1 VDTAATGSG
10 CASVT
15 DLRALYA
22 QQVAE
27 RGFRADPVQAAVVD
41 RLSDLRQRLI
51 SAHEA
56 DSSRV
61 RRWFSAFGG
70 KTASEPVRG
79 IYLWGGVGRGKTWIM
94 DLFFQSLPF
103 PERRRRH
110 FHRFMH
116 DVHAELKTLQQR
128 EAPLDVVA
136 DHIAQDTRVL
146 CFDELFVADIAD
158 AMILGG
164 LFAALFKRG
173 VTLVSTSNVQPR
185 DLYKNGLQRQRFIPT
200 IELLEQHVD
209 VVAVDGATDY
219 RLRRLTQAGTYL
231 SSSAPDTVQRL
242 KELFGELAD
251 QHDPTAS
258 SATTSYN
265 AGDPTASGAIASHN
279 ADSPTAGSAAASR
292 NADGPTAGGGAASH
306 NPGNPA
312 ASNATPNHN
321 PGGPTTAGGTG
332 HRPAAR
338 GESHAAPTTRVVNQS
353 GRPWPRQDIDLA
365 NSIEIEGRRIPVV
378 CESGGVVWFDFMA
391 LCSGPRSQDDYIE
404 IARDYQS
411 VIVSDVPV
419 LDALH
424 EDEARRFIALVDELY
439 DRNVNLIVSAAA
451 PPTEL
456 YRGDRVAFQ
465 FERTASRLIEM
476 QSEEYLAREHRP

>member
-1 VDTAATGSG
+1 
-10 CASVT
+10 
-15 DLRALYA
+15 
-22 QQVAE
+22 
-27 RGFRADPVQAAVVD
+27 
-41 RLSDLRQRLI
+41 
-51 SAHEA
+51 
-56 DSSRV
+56 
-61 RRWFSAFGG
+61 
-70 KTASEPVRG
+70 
-79 IYLWGGVGRGKTWIM
+79 
-94 DLFFQSLPF
+94 
-103 PERRRRH
+103 
-110 FHRFMH
+110 MH
-116 DVHAELKTLQQR
+116 DVHAELKTLHQR
-128 EAPLDVVA
+128 EAPLDIVA
-136 DHIAQDTRVL
+136 DRIAQDARVL

-231 SSSAPDTVQRL
+231 SSGAPDTVQRL

-251 QHDPTAS
+251 HD
-258 SATTSYN
+258 
-265 AGDPTASGAIASHN
+265 
-279 ADSPTAGSAAASR
+279 GSEE
-292 NADGPTAGGGAASH
+292 H
-306 NPGNPA
+306 
-312 ASNATPNHN
+312 
-321 PGGPTTAGGTG
+321 
-332 HRPAAR
+332 
-338 GESHAAPTTRVVNQS
+338 TRVASTPRMVNQS
-353 GRPWPRQDIDLA
+353 GRPWPRQAVDPVS
-365 NSIEIEGRRIPVV
+365 SIEIEGRRIPVI

-419 LDALH
+419 LDTLH

-465 FERTASRLIEM
+465 FERTSSRLIEM

>member
-1 VDTAATGSG
+1 MRRIDCGRAQPAP
-10 CASVT
+10 VT
-15 DLRALYA
+15 DLRTLYA

-27 RGFRADPVQAAVVD
+27 RGFRADPAQAAVVD
-41 RLSDLRQRLI
+41 CLSDLRQRLVT
-51 SAHEA
+51 AREA
-56 DSSRV
+56 DSSLV
-61 RRWFSAFGG
+61 RRLFGALGG
-70 KTASEPVRG
+70 KTATAPVRG
-79 IYLWGGVGRGKTWIM
+79 LYLWGGVGRGKTWMM

-116 DVHAELKTLQQR
+116 DVHAELRTLQQR
-128 EAPLDVVA
+128 EAPLDLVA
-136 DHIAQDTRVL
+136 DRIARDACVL

-200 IELLEQHVD
+200 IELLEQHVA
-209 VVAVDGATDY
+209 VIAVDGATDY

-231 SSSAPDTVQRL
+231 ASGAPDTVQRL
-242 KELFGELAD
+242 RGLFGELAD
-251 QHDPTAS
+251 HDETEEH
-258 SATTSYN
+258 TR
-265 AGDPTASGAIASHN
+265 
-279 ADSPTAGSAAASR
+279 AAF
-292 NADGPTAGGGAASH
+292 
-306 NPGNPA
+306 
-312 ASNATPNHN
+312 TP
-321 PGGPTTAGGTG
+321 P
-332 HRPAAR
+332 
-338 GESHAAPTTRVVNQS
+338 VINQN
-353 GRPWPRQDIDLA
+353 GRPWPGKTVDPGS
-365 NSIEIEGRRIPVV
+365 SIEIEGRRIPVV

-391 LCSGPRSQDDYIE
+391 LCSGPRSHDDYIE

-419 LDALH
+419 LDTLH
-424 EDEARRFIALVDELY
+424 EDEARRFIALVDEFY

-451 PPTEL
+451 PPTQI
-456 YRGDRVAFQ
+456 YRGERVAFQ

>member
-1 VDTAATGSG
+1 M
-10 CASVT
+10 
-15 DLRALYA
+15 DLRALYT
-22 QQVAE
+22 QQLAE
-27 RGFRADPVQAAVVD
+27 RSFRADPVQAAVVD
-41 RLSDLRQRLI
+41 RLSDLQQRLI
-51 SAHEA
+51 TARET

-61 RRWFSAFGG
+61 RRWFGALGG

-79 IYLWGGVGRGKTWIM
+79 IYLWGGVGRGKTWMM

-116 DVHAELKTLQQR
+116 DVHAELKKLQQR

-136 DHIAQDTRVL
+136 GRIAQNARVL

-185 DLYKNGLQRQRFIPT
+185 DLYKDGLQRQRFIPT
-200 IELLEQHVD
+200 IELLERQVD

-231 SSSAPDTVQRL
+231 SNSAPETMQRL
-242 KELFGELAD
+242 EKLFGELAD
-251 QHDPTAS
+251 Q
-258 SATTSYN
+258 ATN
-265 AGDPTASGAIASHN
+265 GQPQV
-279 ADSPTAGSAAASR
+279 
-292 NADGPTAGGGAASH
+292 
-306 NPGNPA
+306 
-312 ASNATPNHN
+312 
-321 PGGPTTAGGTG
+321 
-332 HRPAAR
+332 
-338 GESHAAPTTRVVNQS
+338 APMNRVVNQS
-353 GRPWPRQDIDLA
+353 GRPWPGQAVDSTNA
-365 NSIEIEGRRIPVV
+365 IEIEGRRIPVV
-378 CESGGVVWFDFMA
+378 CESGGVVWFDFRA
-391 LCSGPRSQDDYIE
+391 LCAGPRSQNDYIE

-411 VIVSDVPV
+411 VIVSDVPI
-419 LDALH
+419 LDSLH

-451 PPTEL
+451 SPTEL
-456 YRGDRVAFQ
+456 YRGERVAFQ

>member
-1 VDTAATGSG
+1 MNLR
-10 CASVT
+10 
-15 DLRALYA
+15 DLYT
-22 QQVAE
+22 QQLSE

-41 RLSDLRQRLI
+41 RLDDLGRRLI
-51 SAHEA
+51 VAREA

-61 RRWFSAFGG
+61 RRWFGSLGG
-70 KTASEPVRG
+70 KSAPEPVRG
-79 IYLWGGVGRGKTWIM
+79 LYLWGGVGRGKTWMM
-94 DLFFQSLPF
+94 DLFYQSLPF

-128 EAPLDVVA
+128 EAPLDAVA
-136 DHIAQDTRVL
+136 DRIARDARVL

-173 VTLVSTSNVQPR
+173 VTLVATSNVEPR
-185 DLYKNGLQRQRFIPT
+185 NLYKDGLQRQRFLPT
-200 IELLEQHVD
+200 IDLLEQHLD
-209 VVAVDGATDY
+209 VVPVNGATDY
-219 RLRRLTQAGTYL
+219 RLRCLTQAGTYL
-231 SSSAPDTVQRL
+231 PSGAPDTERRL
-242 KELFGELAD
+242 KELFNELAD
-251 QHDPTAS
+251 HDGSDDRRANSGVAGHADSGSDDRATAPAQHDARGGRNSP
-258 SATTSYN
+258 SA
-265 AGDPTASGAIASHN
+265 P
-279 ADSPTAGSAAASR
+279 P
-292 NADGPTAGGGAASH
+292 P
-306 NPGNPA
+306 
-312 ASNATPNHN
+312 
-321 PGGPTTAGGTG
+321 GPTTR
-332 HRPAAR
+332 H
-338 GESHAAPTTRVVNQS
+338 VNQS
-353 GRPWPRQDIDLA
+353 GRPWPSQGAPDPA
-365 NSIEIEGRRIPVV
+365 NSIEIEGRRIPVI

-391 LCSGPRSQDDYIE
+391 LCSGPRSQEDYIE

-411 VIVSDVPV
+411 VIVSDIPV
-419 LDALH
+419 FDSLH

-451 PPTEL
+451 SPIDL